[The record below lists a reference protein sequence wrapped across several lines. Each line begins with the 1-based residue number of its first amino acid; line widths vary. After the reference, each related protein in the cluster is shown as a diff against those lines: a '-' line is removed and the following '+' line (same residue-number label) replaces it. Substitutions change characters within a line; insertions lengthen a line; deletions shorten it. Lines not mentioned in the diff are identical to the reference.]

1 MFENP
6 GKTVRKITETCFALC
21 LILAAFIFI
30 IGCVRILSEVDS
42 NTTFGEILSCTEEDY
57 ARALSKGY
65 DGLVNGYEGKVQCKT
80 AIYIALASL
89 GSIPMY
95 AFGSLVED
103 VAAIR
108 EKLQRQEEQDD
119 YND

>member
-6 GKTVRKITETCFALC
+6 GKTVQKIAETCFALC

-57 ARALSKGY
+57 ARALSNGNDDY
-65 DGLVNGYEGKVQCKT
+65 INGYRGKMQCKT

-108 EKLQRQEEQDD
+108 EKLRRQEEQGAD
-119 YND
+119 ND